1 MKKKELQEL
10 KVKEV
15 KELNDMLTKKRVE
28 LDNALID
35 LQAGRVKNV
44 HTVRSTRRDIASIL
58 TITKEKGRTQ

>member
-44 HTVRSTRRDIASIL
+44 HTVRSTRRDIARIL